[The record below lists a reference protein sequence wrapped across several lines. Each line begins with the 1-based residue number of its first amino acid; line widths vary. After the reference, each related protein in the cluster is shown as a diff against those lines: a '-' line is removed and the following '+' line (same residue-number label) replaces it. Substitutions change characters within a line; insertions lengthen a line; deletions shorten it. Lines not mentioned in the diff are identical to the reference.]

1 MAEQIHKKF
10 TNEQVKDLMQ
20 RYLNGEIKREHVQ
33 TVLSIGKSRFFS
45 LLSDYRKDPKNFNIA
60 YQRTQRTRTIDP
72 GIEKNILKEL
82 KTTKKFIDNRDMPIW
97 SYNYSFIK
105 NDLNHRYKQKVCV
118 QTVINLAKKHGFYI
132 PRNKKPKAHDRE
144 VITNHVG
151 ELIQHDSSYH
161 LWSPHVQEKWWLIT
175 SLDDFSRMI
184 LYAMLVPRDMTLPHI
199 RALQTV
205 FLKFGLPLNFYVDS
219 DRVFR
224 FVPERDKRYYQHYP
238 FDDESDPQW
247 KQILRECQVKVSYAL
262 SPEAKGKIERPYRWI
277 QDHLVRICARDNI
290 TTIAQANQVLFR
302 EVYAY
307 NFKRVHSTTL
317 EIPHLRYQRALKEN
331 KNLFR
336 QFLIPPPFQSI
347 KDIFCFRFTRMVDA
361 YRTISINNLKL
372 KFNNA
377 PIHETVNVRV
387 YPHAQSDLAEVRFWF
402 KDKLLD
408 VQKVKTS
415 LILPVHF

>member
-20 RYLNGEIKREHVQ
+20 RYLNGEIKRQHVQ
-33 TVLSIGKSRFFS
+33 TILKIGKSRFFALVQS
-45 LLSDYRKDPKNFNIA
+45 YRQNPEKFTIA
-60 YQRTQRTRTIDP
+60 YQRTRTTRGLDTKIS
-72 GIEKNILKEL
+72 KNILKEL
-82 KTTKKFIDNRDMPIW
+82 AATKKFIENKDMPIW
-97 SYNYSFIK
+97 SYNYTFIK
-105 NDLNHRYKQKVCV
+105 NDLKQRYHQKVCV
-118 QTVINLAKKHGFYI
+118 QTVINLAKKNDFYI
-132 PRNKKPKAHDRE
+132 PRTKKPKSHDRE
-144 VITNHVG
+144 VITNQVG

-161 LWSPHVQEKWWLIT
+161 LWSPHVEEKWWLIT
-175 SLDDFSRMI
+175 SLDDFSRLI
-184 LYAMLVPRDMTLPHI
+184 LYAMLVLRDTTLPHI

-205 FLKFGLPLNFYVDS
+205 FLKFGLPLTFYVDS

-224 FVPERDKRYYQHYP
+224 FVPERDKRYYQYYP
-238 FDDESDPQW
+238 FDDEADPQW

-290 TTIAQANQVLFR
+290 TTIAQANQILFR
-302 EVYAY
+302 EVYEY
-307 NFKRVHSTTL
+307 NYKRVHSTTL
-317 EIPHLRYQRALKEN
+317 EIPYLRYQRAIKEN

-336 QFLIPPPFQSI
+336 PFLIPPPFQSI
-347 KDIFCFRFTRMVDA
+347 KDIFCFRFTRVVDN
-361 YRTISINNLKL
+361 YRMISINNLKL
-372 KFNNA
+372 RFNKA

-387 YPHAQSDLAEVRFWF
+387 YPHQNSDLSEIRFWF

-408 VQKVKTS
+408 IQKVKTS